1 MLYKLCTSGTN
12 FSKTCTNTS
21 TLHEIGVQIV
31 YEKQVAVRGCCKI
44 RNNCYSI
51 FGSLDNCIFFICLQ
65 PLVRFRRAVK
75 TIQVLLKA
83 TLTNSQGQRHDLLS
97 WAHQDTSSSKREYE
111 MFGLTFDPGDFRA
124 KKEVRLM

>member
-1 MLYKLCTSGTN
+1 MV
-12 FSKTCTNTS
+12 F
-21 TLHEIGVQIV
+21 
-31 YEKQVAVRGCCKI
+31 
-44 RNNCYSI
+44 
-51 FGSLDNCIFFICLQ
+51 FFICLQ

-124 KKEVRLM
+124 KKEVEFM

>member
-1 MLYKLCTSGTN
+1 M
-12 FSKTCTNTS
+12 
-21 TLHEIGVQIV
+21 
-31 YEKQVAVRGCCKI
+31 
-44 RNNCYSI
+44 
-51 FGSLDNCIFFICLQ
+51 
-65 PLVRFRRAVK
+65 K

-124 KKEVRLM
+124 KKEVRFVHSTKMFKDFINNILDTLFQIWNFCELNRQINATNAFFYGDLTF